1 MIYTYP
7 RASTVAKFPT
17 ISLKVAKFQSVKN
30 KAPCKRLSHI
40 CALSRPLP
48 GSVGVV
54 GAVAKL
60 TYFAIKTVAPGNFL
74 SPRGFS
80 GRQCWEDGRCGNMAD
95 TDKKGGVLRGFPKP
109 AWQAGFS
116 GVWSK
121 EKKQGTYFKIG
132 QTYFKIQGT
141 NFSGCLSG
149 VFLKRTKNAAF
160 RCCVLIAVF
169 GHRFAAYVSGAAGR
183 GITRK
188 GRATLFGRKLLGEAA
203 RTRLCLP

>member
-1 MIYTYP
+1 M
-7 RASTVAKFPT
+7 SPT

-48 GSVGVV
+48 CSVGVV

-95 TDKKGGVLRGFPKP
+95 TDKKGGVMRGFPKP
-109 AWQAGFS
+109 AWQAVFS
-116 GVWSK
+116 GVRSK
-121 EKKQGTYFKIG
+121 EKICPTYFEIHR
-132 QTYFKIQGT
+132 TYFKIQGT
-141 NFSGCLSG
+141 YFFPYNFWSFSMGNSMVKKL
-149 VFLKRTKNAAF
+149 V
-160 RCCVLIAVF
+160 
-169 GHRFAAYVSGAAGR
+169 
-183 GITRK
+183 
-188 GRATLFGRKLLGEAA
+188 LFGYI
-203 RTRLCLP
+203 